1 MKRSE
6 VIPAV
11 VAIATATVTKAFVT
25 RNART
30 ESDRKAIEA
39 KLVTAGNG
47 YVLEID
53 PLAGAS
59 TQEGSLVK
67 TGAFSSDSVVIMRLR
82 LNSVTAPAG
91 VTQDAMLDD
100 ADALICALLA
110 DQSLDTSISGTFLD
124 ELPLDD
130 GLRTYQIT
138 VTVKTDTSAT

>member
-30 ESDRKAIEA
+30 ESDRKAIDA

-59 TQEGSLVK
+59 TQEGAVVK
-67 TGAFSSDSVVIMRLR
+67 TGAFSSGSGVVMRLR
-82 LNSVTAPAG
+82 LNSVTAPVG
-91 VTQDAMLDD
+91 VTEDTMLDD

-138 VTVKTDTSAT
+138 VTVKTDTSAN